1 MNEYVIA
8 KYIRL
13 SQDDTVSESLSIPH
27 QRLLLDKHIEELELD
42 ITHSSVLEFVDNG
55 YTGTNLERPA
65 VQEMLELVRSGRVN
79 CIIAKDFSRFSRNA
93 MESGYYIE
101 QVFPLYRVRFI
112 AIGDRFDSNEQ
123 LDGTGG
129 IDVAFKF
136 LMHEHYS
143 KDLSKKIKSAKRV
156 LMENGEHIVGGAIYG
171 YRKIDGK
178 WDIDPKPAEVVREIF
193 SMALDGKSTAQ
204 IRDKL
209 FADKHLAPREYEYT
223 NKGKDI
229 IPKFNWT
236 TRQIWRILQN
246 EQYTGSY
253 VAGKVEASQIGEGF
267 RVEHDRSKWI
277 IRPDSHPAIVSKE
290 GFAKVHEMLQNPK
303 MYASDKPIPSN
314 HANTLRSRIV
324 SGERLSCA
332 VPYGYIVSEGV
343 WKINP
348 TTAEV
353 VRKIYDLT
361 LQGLTLREIC
371 CNLSESKI
379 PTLSEERKLAK
390 GDSITPTCQW
400 KQQALK
406 DILKDEQ
413 YIGIRIAGKTF
424 QDVDGNKYHRPRS
437 EWIIT
442 LNHHPAI
449 ISKDV
454 FDEVQKIRS
463 QSRKNVKHRDYLL
476 FGKIACGC
484 CGYALTYCESCS
496 FPMYRCDKT
505 HADPTS
511 GCHKMKYNADEIHN
525 AVMTIIRKQSEV
537 ILDSGDLGLERL
549 YKKGDFERRIS
560 ECEKQIRQLIE
571 QRQKYYEQF
580 VLGEIDRDTHIQLK
594 TDCTTQLER
603 LNNQLAVIKQAE
615 RDKSANQKVVE
626 IAKTAL
632 SETATPKD
640 IVNALVDKVLVFP
653 DYKIEIRWKFVNFAA
668 KE

>member
-13 SQDDTVSESLSIPH
+13 SQDDAVSESLSIPH
-27 QRLLLDKHIEELELD
+27 QRLLLDKHIDEID
-42 ITHSSVLEFVDNG
+42 IPNSSVLEFVDNG

-79 CIIAKDFSRFSRNA
+79 CIITKDFSRFSRNA

-178 WDIDPKPAEVVREIF
+178 WDIDPKSAEVVREIF
-193 SMALDGKSTAQ
+193 SMALNGKTTAQ

-209 FADKHLAPREYEYT
+209 FADRHLAPREYEYT

-253 VAGKVEASQIGEGF
+253 VAGKVEASQIGESF

-277 IRPDSHPAIVSKE
+277 IRPDSHPAIVSKDD
-290 GFAKVHEMLQNPK
+290 FALVQEILQNPK
-303 MYASDKPIPSN
+303 IYASEKPIPSK

-343 WKINP
+343 WGINP
-348 TTAEV
+348 ITADV
-353 VRKIYDLT
+353 VRMIYDLT
-361 LQGLTLREIC
+361 LQGLSLREIC

-379 PTLSEERKLAK
+379 PTLSEYRKLAK
-390 GDSITPTCQW
+390 EENITSTCKW
-400 KQQALK
+400 KTQALK

-413 YIGIRIAGKTF
+413 YIGSYVAGKSY
-424 QDVDGNKYHRPRS
+424 QDINGKQYLRPKS
-437 EWIIT
+437 EWIII
-442 LNHHPAI
+442 HDKHPAI

-463 QSRKNVKHRDYLL
+463 QSRKNIKHRDYLL

-496 FPMYRCDKT
+496 SPMYRCEKT
-505 HADPTS
+505 HADPTAD
-511 GCHKMKYNADEIHN
+511 CHKMKYNADEIHN
-525 AVMTIIRKQSEV
+525 AVMTIIRKQAEV
-537 ILDSGDLGLERL
+537 VLNFGDLDLEGIH
-549 YKKGDFERRIS
+549 KKGEFERRIS
-560 ECEKQIRQLIE
+560 ECEKQIRQCIE

-580 VLGEIDRDTHIQLK
+580 VLGEIDRNTHIQLK
-594 TDCTTQLER
+594 ADCTIQLER
-603 LNNQLAVIKQAE
+603 LNNQLAVIKQSE
-615 RDKSANQKVVE
+615 RDKSVNEKVAE

-640 IVNALVDKVLVFP
+640 IVNALVDKVIVFP
-653 DYKIEIRWKFVNFAA
+653 DYKIEIRWKFVNFSSNN
-668 KE
+668 